1 MDSLIIIIIPPH
13 TPFSFFIKTIIRL
26 TINIIFT
33 INQFLSFLLLLIHL
47 YLNITIARTVSPI
60 FFLYFKI
67 FKTTNNYNKYVL
79 SLFIKKLYLKTTV
92 NLFYHFIYIIS
103 PTTTTLISL
112 SLLYRQ
118 NLLTIL
124 FILIY
129 ILINEFVN
137 LYHNF
142 SYTKKSN
149 LSVFRNFTPFNT
161 KKLHSVLY
169 EYYLKQFIFKLKFI
183 IRILL
188 KFKHFINVL

>member
-33 INQFLSFLLLLIHL
+33 INQFLSFLLL
-47 YLNITIARTVSPI
+47 RTFSPI